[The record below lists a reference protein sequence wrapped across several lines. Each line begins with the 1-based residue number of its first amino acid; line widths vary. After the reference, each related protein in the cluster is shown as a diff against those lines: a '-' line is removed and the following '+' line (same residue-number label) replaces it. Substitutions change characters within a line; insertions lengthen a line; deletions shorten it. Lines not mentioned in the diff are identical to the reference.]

1 MSRRRIAIAL
11 VTLLVAGLLAVPIYI
26 GWVYTVEVPRIMGD
40 FSALWNTA
48 DALRADILWGS
59 DWPAD
64 WKELDRGLKFVN
76 ADPSFAEELVVI
88 NFDVDIHSPQPGKQW
103 YVRLKSGRMLPEQ
116 ERANK
121 RIRQCIE
128 FLQKKSDDEKASNAD
143 GPAQSFDPPSNRSAA
158 MSASP

>member
-1 MSRRRIAIAL
+1 MSRRRIAIVL
-11 VTLLVAGLLAVPIYI
+11 VTLLVAALLAVPIYI

-40 FSALWNTA
+40 FAALWNTA
-48 DALRADILWGS
+48 DALSIHILSGS

-64 WKELDRGLKFVN
+64 WKELDRGLKLVN
-76 ADPSFAEELVVI
+76 AEPSYAEELAVI
-88 NFDVDIHSPQPGKQW
+88 NFDVDIHSPQSDEQW

-116 ERANK
+116 ESANK

-128 FLQKKSDDEKASNAD
+128 SIQKKSDDDKAIDAD
-143 GPAQSFDPPSNRSAA
+143 GPLHSSDPPPNRSAA